1 MFVCDNVDI
10 DECLSDD
17 GGRACAPN
25 AVCHNHVGSY
35 HCHCLKGYVGD
46 GKQCCVSWYELWHY
60 MDRGKCPTHSLS
72 YHCILCIERS
82 HGSQDGTSRGS
93 RSKGRGRTSKE
104 RPAHSPRKTKSRSAS
119 KSSRPK
125 RSSDRSSR
133 SSRNRTKLRLTKGIV
148 VI

>member
-1 MFVCDNVDI
+1 MCDNVDI

-17 GGRACAPN
+17 GGRVCAPN

-46 GKQCCVSWYELWHY
+46 GKQCCVSWYELWQY
-60 MDRGKCPTHSLS
+60 MDRGRCPTHSLS

-82 HGSQDGTSRGS
+82 HVSQDGTSRGS
-93 RSKGRGRTSKE
+93 RSKGRGRRTSKE

-119 KSSRPK
+119 KSSRSK
-125 RSSDRSSR
+125 RSGDTSSR
-133 SSRNRTKLRLTKGIV
+133 SSRNRTKLQLTKGIV